1 MCMQWPISL
10 YLEVCK
16 RMSCRY
22 HFILLP
28 TILFGLLAHSSE
40 VIVDIVPSVD
50 SPCTTSCLT
59 LSDFAAHH
67 TSGKD
72 IIDGTVLILESGNHT
87 LTSTTLVNITNIN
100 LFSMLSKTQTTSII
114 CSQQASFIQFTNIR
128 MVEIVNISFI
138 DCEMMDPAMLE
149 FEYVD
154 NATIKECRF
163 INSKGNIILAYQS
176 KITISRSSFMNSS
189 SNNGITLF
197 KQSKV
202 VISLSDFIGNKPKNF
217 GVLYA
222 FDNTTLTVFKSSF
235 EDNTVDLI
243 GIVLIQNSQ
252 AWFTDVKILG
262 NQCCFGALYLH
273 ESALETYERMIISR
287 KY

>member
-1 MCMQWPISL
+1 MQWPISL

-16 RMSCRY
+16 KMSCRY

-72 IIDGTVLILESGNHT
+72 ITDGTVTVLILGSGNHT

-100 LFSMLSKTQTTSII
+100 LFSMFSKTQTTSII
-114 CSQQASFIQFTNIR
+114 CSQQASFKFTNIR

-154 NATIKECRF
+154 DATIKECRF

-176 KITISRSSFMNSS
+176 KITISRSFFMNSS
-189 SNNGITLF
+189 SNNGIILF
-197 KQSKV
+197 KQSNV
-202 VISLSDFIGNKPKNF
+202 VISLSDFIGNKPTNF
-217 GVLYA
+217 GVSMLLITPHWQFLKA
-222 FDNTTLTVFKSSF
+222 HLRTTLLLS
-235 EDNTVDLI
+235 
-243 GIVLIQNSQ
+243 
-252 AWFTDVKILG
+252 
-262 NQCCFGALYLH
+262 
-273 ESALETYERMIISR
+273 
-287 KY
+287 